1 MTNYHQ
7 FFMSQLIETEQD
19 VSELI
24 EKYGFDKLFNR
35 DLFSGFS
42 VNKYRTILID
52 EIQDFENEW
61 VKIIR
66 DNFLNHEGEMILFGD
81 ESQNIYERNSKRAAV
96 IAQGFGEWKKLNRSY
111 RTSSDSSLNRIFKE
125 YQLKYLVEKHADI
138 DLFEQQNIQPGMN
151 FDIIKYHFFPSDW
164 ENKCFEKI
172 QSYIKNYN
180 FNPNDIVILSSNIFL
195 VRRLNERLNKFEN
208 TTCMFETYEE
218 LIELLPE
225 RKECYDI
232 NKLKLLTKDEL
243 RDFIKQH
250 TGIKSDIERVRRT
263 KKNHFYPNS
272 GLIKLSTIHS
282 FKGLESK
289 TVFYIMD
296 DKDTPEIIYTSIT
309 RSIENLIILD
319 KSSEGK
325 YKNFFSEINAD

>member
-1 MTNYHQ
+1 
-7 FFMSQLIETEQD
+7 
-19 VSELI
+19 
-24 EKYGFDKLFNR
+24 
-35 DLFSGFS
+35 
-42 VNKYRTILID
+42 
-52 EIQDFENEW
+52 
-61 VKIIR
+61 
-66 DNFLNHEGEMILFGD
+66 
-81 ESQNIYERNSKRAAV
+81 
-96 IAQGFGEWKKLNRSY
+96 
-111 RTSSDSSLNRIFKE
+111 
-125 YQLKYLVEKHADI
+125 
-138 DLFEQQNIQPGMN
+138 
-151 FDIIKYHFFPSDW
+151 HFFPSDW